1 MNKHI
6 ERHIFGIVLGGM
18 ICFISACNNDS
29 VSEKQA
35 DSFLKYYAVDTY
47 ENTGTEVIQTS
58 DGYTVMGNIEG
69 APTGQKDM
77 FVVLT
82 DEFGRQTGDPL
93 VIGTDDDDDGYSMIR
108 LEDGGYIIAGT
119 SYNTTQREGYLANI
133 SSDGQ
138 QIIWEQNFD
147 NYQELEFRDVYE
159 ANDGNLILTGSA
171 RGILGDKEVIICK
184 VTTQGELR
192 WIRLWPGLNRN
203 DVGVAIIE
211 YDELYH
217 ILITS
222 AEVNNIQESII
233 RVLTTDTDG
242 RAPTSLLISENYLS
256 GKDLT
261 VNLVGQIYILAN
273 KQDPASRLTNIY
285 LAELELKEVSG
296 GKLMDMVKSAIIP
309 FDESLY
315 AESFALV
322 EENNLAIG
330 GSQGPPNDNLILFL
344 LVDNGN
350 GFQISML
357 NTFGSKGSQTSQNI
371 IYTSDQGYALT
382 GSVDLAGLKTS
393 MLLKTGSDGELK

>member
-6 ERHIFGIVLGGM
+6 GRHIFGIVLGGM

-35 DSFLKYYAVDTY
+35 ESFLKYFAVDTY
-47 ENTGTEVIQTS
+47 DNTGTTVIQTTS
-58 DGYTVMGNIEG
+58 DGYIIMGNIEG

-77 FVVLT
+77 FVVFI

-93 VIGTDDDDDGYSMIR
+93 VIGTDDDDHGYSMIR

-119 SYNTTQREGYLANI
+119 SYNTTQREGYLVNI

-138 QIIWEQNFD
+138 RIIWDDTFD
-147 NYQELEFRDVYE
+147 DYQELEFRDVYE
-159 ANDGNLILTGSA
+159 ANDGNLIMTGCA
-171 RGILGDKEVIICK
+171 RVNQGDKEVIICK
-184 VTTQGELR
+184 VTTQGELQ
-192 WIRLWPGLNRN
+192 WIKLWPGFNRN

-222 AEVNNIQESII
+222 AEVNNIQESLI

-242 RAPTSLLISENYLS
+242 RAPTNLAISENYLS

-261 VNLVGQIYILAN
+261 FNLAGQIYILAN

-285 LAELELKEVSG
+285 LAELELKETSG
-296 GKLMDMVKSAIIP
+296 GKLMDTVKSAIIP
-309 FDESLY
+309 FDNSLH

-322 EENNLAIG
+322 EQNNLAIG

-344 LVDNGN
+344 LVDNG
-350 GFQISML
+350 FEISML
-357 NTFGSKGSQTSQNI
+357 NTFGSKGSQTSKSI
-371 IYTSDQGYALT
+371 IYSKDQGYALT
-382 GSVDLAGLKTS
+382 GSVDLAGGKTS
-393 MLLKTGSDGELK
+393 MLLKTSSNGELK